1 MGESGV
7 IASPIHNFNER
18 LAYSEA
24 ASCEP
29 FWDAVYHKAF
39 PNLINHMQCNGNT
52 ASQRQGVDR
61 VLHLSN
67 GKTLYVD
74 EKKRTQ
80 VYQDILLEYVSV
92 STTGAPGW
100 MEKDLMI
107 DYLAYAFMPTKRV
120 YLFPWL
126 MLRRAW
132 LHYRDEWIDQYPRVV
147 AMNREY
153 ETYSV
158 AVPIKVVQK
167 AVSLSSIIDVS
178 AELRGQQYN

>member
-1 MGESGV
+1 M
-7 IASPIHNFNER
+7 IATPIHNFDER
-18 LAYSEA
+18 LAWSET

-29 FWDAVYHKAF
+29 FWDAVYKKAF
-39 PNLINHMQCNGNT
+39 SNLVNHMQCSGNT

-74 EKKRTQ
+74 EKKRSQ
-80 VYQDILLEYVSV
+80 VYPDILLEYVSV

-100 MEKDLMI
+100 IEKDLVI

-120 YLFPWL
+120 YLFSWP

-132 LHYRDEWIDQYPRVV
+132 LRYGREWRDKYPRIV

-153 ETYSV
+153 ETHSV
-158 AVPIKVVQK
+158 AVPISVLQR
-167 AVSLSSIIDVS
+167 AVALSAIIDVS
-178 AELRGQQYN
+178 QELDGLQFN